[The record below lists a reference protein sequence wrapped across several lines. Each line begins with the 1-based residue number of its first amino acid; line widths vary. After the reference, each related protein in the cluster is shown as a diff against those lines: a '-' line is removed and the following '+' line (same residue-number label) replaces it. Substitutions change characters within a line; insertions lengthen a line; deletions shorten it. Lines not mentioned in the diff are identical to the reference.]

1 MPRNAPPQFS
11 RRLHVIEVDKVPD
24 HVFAIALGFLS
35 PRDLGRA
42 SCSAKRFR
50 DASNISGLWASFLL
64 PTAAAALSSIQCR
77 TAFCHDP
84 PSRQYTWLHVDESGR
99 AYAQL
104 QLEKMLDDPES
115 NLPKVKVFLK
125 RRRPNHWLAVFL
137 CWGLIAPAPFENFL
151 GCNDVYSESWASMP
165 RQEMLPLFPSVFFVP
180 PIESE
185 LRRLFNGKSSSLWLL
200 GLPSNH
206 ASSLRAVF
214 SLGLSKA
221 QLESLSAINTWTR
234 IFQSTSTATNHR
246 GLKDRAEA
254 TPNVI
259 MAILATPAQCRSPA
273 ALAGDLRRSHLL
285 CSHPV
290 TCSTPQLAA
299 RILRAS
305 DIEVRM
311 LTMVLGNSASS
322 SFWSRSLGA
331 TEVERLLRLPVII
344 QEAVAE
350 GRIAAREVTL
360 LSATR
365 AHELAT
371 TLMLQNSLKSR
382 GGALLNGAANGN
394 LLNLFVTG
402 HGSNLPRHS
411 TAAPTVAPKPSSALA
426 KRQGGPANSLVTSAR
441 VDKRPK
447 VRPRGQ
453 VAARSNTQ
461 QNSGR
466 TNLTQRW

>member
-1 MPRNAPPQFS
+1 MMPCNAQPQFS
-11 RRLHVIEVDKVPD
+11 RRPQVIEVDRVPD

-50 DASNISGLWASFLL
+50 DASDNSGLWASFLS
-64 PTAAAALSSIQCR
+64 PTAAAAMPSIQCR
-77 TAFCHDP
+77 LAFCHEP
-84 PSRQYTWLHVDESGR
+84 PSRQFSWLHVDESGR

-104 QLEKMLDDPES
+104 QLEQMLDDPES
-115 NLPKVKVFLK
+115 NLPEVKVFLNS
-125 RRRPNHWLAVFL
+125 RPNHWLAAFL
-137 CWGLIAPAPFENFL
+137 CWGLIIPAPFEKFL
-151 GCNDVYSESWASMP
+151 GCNDVYSESWANMS
-165 RQEMLPLFPSVFFVP
+165 RQEMLPFFPSGFFVP
-180 PIESE
+180 PIEIE
-185 LRRLFNGKSSSLWLL
+185 LRRLFHGNSTNLWLL

-206 ASSLRAVF
+206 ASTLRTVL

-234 IFQSTSTATNHR
+234 IFQSTSTAANHR
-246 GLKDRAEA
+246 GLKDCVEVM
-254 TPNVI
+254 PNVV
-259 MAILATPAQCRSPA
+259 MAILATPAPYRSPA
-273 ALAGDLRRSHLL
+273 ALAGDSRRSHLL
-285 CSHPV
+285 CFHPV

-305 DIEVRM
+305 DFEVRM
-311 LTMVLGNSASS
+311 LTMVLGNSANS

-344 QEAVAE
+344 QEAVAG
-350 GRIAAREVTL
+350 GRIKAREVTL

-371 TLMLQNSLKSR
+371 TLMVQNSLKSR

-402 HGSNLPRHS
+402 HGSNLPRQS
-411 TAAPTVAPKPSSALA
+411 TAAPSVAPKPSSALA
-426 KRQGGPANSLVTSAR
+426 KRQGGPTNSLIMSAR
-441 VDKRPK
+441 VDKRPN
-447 VRPRGQ
+447 VRPRGR

-466 TNLTQRW
+466 TNPTQRW